1 MAKKFKS
8 YGRKNTN
15 KLDWLLAIACVII
28 GVAALW
34 ISLGISLKNAGAI
47 ASVAFRD
54 VLLGLGFIADSTV
67 YGQAAVLAVYNTVI
81 IYGSFLLLVLGTI
94 YLFKKDKKDRVPGL
108 VAEFVAA
115 VGFAF
120 YLSFVYELMSGT
132 AKGSVAL
139 AFPIV
144 LILFL
149 VALGCLAI
157 YATYLT
163 FSGKSVELKKKEEPV
178 YEDYIEE
185 PVKEEPVVEEK
196 KEEEPEPQPE
206 PEEEPE
212 EEEEDEE
219 EVEDDE
225 DEDTSGNFKNLGKRN
240 KRVPFE
246 KKIRKADLDTKARYN
261 LIVNALREFDF
272 NDRISIPG
280 ETFSYKREKLVFLT
294 FSGKTLKA
302 YFRLNAKDFEDSPI
316 PVKDASELKKYE
328 STPCYLKV
336 KSDLAARRVVALAT
350 QVAKQNDVPAK

>member
-1 MAKKFKS
+1 MAKKLKS
-8 YGRKNTN
+8 YGRKNIN
-15 KLDWLLAIACVII
+15 KLDWLLAIVCIVI

-34 ISLGISLKNAGAI
+34 ISLGISIKNAGAI

-54 VLLGLGFIADSTV
+54 VVLGLGFIADSTV

-81 IYGSFLLLVLGTI
+81 IYGSLALLVLGTI

-120 YLSFVYELMSGT
+120 FLSFTYELMSGS

-144 LILFL
+144 LIIFL

-163 FSGKSVELKKKEEPV
+163 FSGKNVDLKKKEEPV

-185 PVKEEPVVEEK
+185 PVKEEK
-196 KEEEPEPQPE
+196 KEEKPEPQPEPEPE

-212 EEEEDEE
+212 EEEDEE
-219 EVEDDE
+219 EEEEDDE

-302 YFRLNAKDFEDSPI
+302 YFRLNAKDYEDSPI

-328 STPCYLKV
+328 STPAFLKV

-350 QVAKQNDVPAK
+350 KVAKDNNVPAK